1 MRRNAEIQKYI
12 WEAGG
17 GERVIKLRMTM
28 NIKFM
33 KLKVKWNNE
42 GRLVD
47 QKAGKIGDVDIFR

>member
-1 MRRNAEIQKYI
+1 MPKFKNGPYI
-12 WEAGG
+12 WEAKGG
-17 GERVIKLRMTM
+17 GGVIKLRMTM

-47 QKAGKIGDVDIFR
+47 QKTEK